1 METIAKRTIRIGYY
15 LFGFLV
21 IIAVFLAVTV
31 PYLISERKNYK
42 LLTNEIEN
50 TIIEEKKKNLQTI
63 VLRTIIELDVLRD
76 MIYGEYRTLVHDLCL
91 VVMRICQVYADM
103 ISDNASD
110 KEWVFLDDALDK
122 IGAGVVVY
130 DFGHN
135 ELLWTNGKENAA
147 EFVASIAKVKDV
159 SEAFPVVAKADFD
172 DGKAAYVFMS
182 RAALDGIVR
191 DRAKKLIRSVR
202 FDSNRYVWVNEIL
215 NYTGGD
221 GYAVRVVHPNLPET
235 EGELLSTLT
244 QDSNGDF
251 PYKEEL
257 EGVKASGELYF
268 SYYFKKM
275 GSDEV
280 SKKLTYAKLYKP
292 FDWVVA
298 TGIHYDDIDSI
309 VLKRRQA
316 FEKVYD
322 GQVMVFLAMLASVF
336 VICCMMLYVFE
347 KQLNSMINR
356 FVAKIKI
363 NEAELRYEKEKLSEA
378 YRELEGVAFVDYL
391 TGLFNRRAMCD
402 IIKKNLERCRLD
414 GANFCL
420 ILADIDKFKSINDI
434 HGHDAGDIVLKSVAA
449 LLKDALRKDDV
460 ISRWGGEEFLIMVNA
475 NDLAGGIVLAE
486 KLRRIIASSLIRV
499 GEHSIHLTMTFGV
512 VASACDKTLDML
524 VKEADQFLYSGK
536 ERSRNC
542 VVSGDC

>member
-336 VICCMMLYVFE
+336 VICCMMLYIFE

-363 NEAELRYEKEKLSEA
+363 NEAELRCEKEKLSEA

-542 VVSGDC
+542 VVSGGC

>member
-1 METIAKRTIRIGYY
+1 
-15 LFGFLV
+15 
-21 IIAVFLAVTV
+21 
-31 PYLISERKNYK
+31 
-42 LLTNEIEN
+42 
-50 TIIEEKKKNLQTI
+50 
-63 VLRTIIELDVLRD
+63 
-76 MIYGEYRTLVHDLCL
+76 
-91 VVMRICQVYADM
+91 
-103 ISDNASD
+103 
-110 KEWVFLDDALDK
+110 
-122 IGAGVVVY
+122 
-130 DFGHN
+130 
-135 ELLWTNGKENAA
+135 
-147 EFVASIAKVKDV
+147 
-159 SEAFPVVAKADFD
+159 
-172 DGKAAYVFMS
+172 
-182 RAALDGIVR
+182 
-191 DRAKKLIRSVR
+191 
-202 FDSNRYVWVNEIL
+202 
-215 NYTGGD
+215 
-221 GYAVRVVHPNLPET
+221 
-235 EGELLSTLT
+235 
-244 QDSNGDF
+244 
-251 PYKEEL
+251 
-257 EGVKASGELYF
+257 
-268 SYYFKKM
+268 
-275 GSDEV
+275 
-280 SKKLTYAKLYKP
+280 
-292 FDWVVA
+292 
-298 TGIHYDDIDSI
+298 
-309 VLKRRQA
+309 
-316 FEKVYD
+316 
-322 GQVMVFLAMLASVF
+322 
-336 VICCMMLYVFE
+336 MLYIFE

-363 NEAELRYEKEKLSEA
+363 NEAELHCEKEKLSEA

-542 VVSGDC
+542 VVSGGC